1 MKQNKIY
8 VLTGSIATGKSSV
21 AKIMKNSG
29 LTLIDA
35 DEISRRLTKE
45 GGDALPKI
53 RQTFGN
59 EVFENGALNRN
70 ALSEIIFSDEEKRR
84 ALNSILHPMIMNE
97 MKNEFERAK
106 SFAVFD
112 IPLYFELLREDREA
126 FSGLGLDF
134 PCVIVVSVSQ
144 GTQIKRL
151 MKRDGIT
158 ESLAKKKIASQIPS
172 EEKLKYADYI
182 IDNNGSEEETRLQTE
197 MIIRK
202 MVSSEKKNV

>member
-8 VLTGSIATGKSSV
+8 ILTGSIATGKSSV
-21 AKIMKNSG
+21 ARIMKNSG

-53 RQTFGN
+53 RQIFGN

-112 IPLYFELLREDREA
+112 IPLYFELLSKDREA

-197 MIIRK
+197 IIIRK